1 MNIVRTGIRPIAWDL
16 SDSSCPQTE
25 DIFTYEPFS
34 SLQPATVVK
43 LFWEYETGRVVES
56 CHSVEQFN
64 RFVQNRRSQF
74 PRGEIRDPNVQ
85 LIVTQTQIQECIQRQ
100 TFLETSTIATFVA
113 LLVRKGILP
122 RSLVSILG
130 RVAAW
135 QQALSDWND
144 IPENR
149 ELNRHLQAIQL
160 RHPVTRVEQVSML
173 TILGLLLSSTYQAVL
188 RAYPRLSLEAMPV
201 AAIVSLAALLVVVCF
216 AFASVQLAE
225 EILDALRSATGIRL
239 PSAHVLVSSYY
250 LYQHLLSE

>member
-43 LFWEYETGRVVES
+43 LFWEYENGRVVES

-100 TFLETSTIATFVA
+100 TFLETSTIAIFVA
-113 LLVRKGILP
+113 VLVRKGILP
-122 RSLVSILG
+122 MSLVSILG
-130 RVAAW
+130 RVAEW

-144 IPENR
+144 VPENR
-149 ELNRHLQAIQL
+149 ELNRRLQGLQL
-160 RHPVTRVEQVSML
+160 RHPETRVDQLSML
-173 TILGLLLSSTYQAVL
+173 TILGILLSSTYQAVV
-188 RAYPRLSLEAMPV
+188 RSYPLLTLEVMPV
-201 AAIVSLAALLVVVCF
+201 AAVVSLAALVVVVCL
-216 AFASVQLAE
+216 AFASVQMANDL
-225 EILDALRSATGIRL
+225 LDALRSATGIRL
-239 PSAHVLVSSYY
+239 PSAYVLVSSYY